1 MSAGIEHPMQSDEEL
16 FEQCRSMDPRAW
28 ELMVRRY
35 QHPMFALALQFAGS
49 REEARDLAQE
59 IFIRVYR
66 NMAHYDSGRPF
77 RAWLYSIARNLC
89 IDSYRRRRCGS
100 RRLCVRADDLDALLS
115 PAPPTDAAV
124 QSRERTELLRHALGG
139 LGDINREAVILKDL
153 RELSLQ
159 EMSDLMGVP
168 VGTVKSRISRA
179 RAELCKVVH
188 RLRRGVAFSEDLP

>member
-1 MSAGIEHPMQSDEEL
+1 MQSDEEL
-16 FEQCRSMDPRAW
+16 FEQCRSRDPRAW
-28 ELMVRRY
+28 ELLVRRY
-35 QHPMFALALQFAGS
+35 QHPMFALALQFAGG

-66 NMAHYDSGRPF
+66 NMAHYDSSRPF

-89 IDSYRRRRCGS
+89 IDSYRRRRCE
-100 RRLCVRADDLDALLS
+100 RRLVCLPADGLDALLS
-115 PAPPTDAAV
+115 PAPPPDAAV
-124 QSRERTELLRHALGG
+124 QRRETGDMLRHALDE
-139 LGDINREAVILKDL
+139 LGEINREAVILKDL

-159 EMSDLMGVP
+159 EMSDLLGVP

-188 RLRRGVAFSEDLP
+188 RLRRGVAFSEELP